1 VFADDHTARIG
12 AWQEG
17 AALSAHR
24 ATELISAQVRAKKM
38 QKQMPTHGH

>member
-1 VFADDHTARIG
+1 VFAGDRTGRIG

-24 ATELISAQVRAKKM
+24 AAELISAQVRAKKM
-38 QKQMPTHGH
+38 